1 MLKKIIGNEAGLP
14 PAVAS
19 VVQDNKE
26 TFMLQAFRD
35 HKRWLMFIAM
45 VLIIPSFV
53 VTGIYS
59 YNRMTQ
65 ADNSIA
71 TVGESAITPELFDQA
86 KRQQLERLRQQ
97 MGEQFRA
104 GMLDTPEAR
113 ESLVRNL
120 MDDAAVTQ
128 MVAKEH
134 VGVSEQEAVALIKN
148 ADALKENGKFSPE
161 LYERFLQSQGKSDQ
175 QFVAEV
181 RRDLAKEALLTGVT
195 ATYPVPSAVVEH
207 LHKIITE
214 EREVQTLIFNI
225 DQYMGDVKVT
235 PEEVKAYYDAHQAE
249 FMADEHVTA
258 QYVVLS
264 PESFKASI
272 KPNEEDVRSYYEQ
285 NKQRYGTAEERR
297 ASHILI
303 EFGADKAASQK
314 KAEEIL
320 AKAKA
325 DPASFAALA
334 KENSVDAGSA
344 VEGGD
349 LSYFGRGMM
358 VKPFEDAVF
367 AAKKGDIVGP
377 VESEFG
383 WHVIYVTDVR
393 PARVRDFNEVR
404 SDIEAE
410 YIDQMALR
418 EFSEKA
424 EEFTNIVYEQ
434 ADSLEPATQK
444 FGLKLM
450 TAEDVT
456 RQGPADP
463 ELAPFF
469 NEHVLE
475 NLYGTECLQEKRN
488 SAAVEVGSNQLV
500 AARVEKHFPKAVRPF
515 DEVKGGIEDGL
526 KLQKAG
532 ELAKAAGEKKLA
544 ELNKSKS
551 LDGFSKAV
559 WVSRQNLLGHPAQLV
574 DRMVALPA
582 DTLPAYTG
590 LQVDGG
596 AYFIAYVNAA
606 KVKAPTENE
615 LKSLSREFA
624 TIYGEADRRGYLS
637 ALRQELG
644 EEILRPDFIK
654 GENKEE
660 GAE

>member
-1 MLKKIIGNEAGLP
+1 
-14 PAVAS
+14 
-19 VVQDNKE
+19 
-26 TFMLQAFRD
+26 MLQAFRD

-71 TVGESAITPELFDQA
+71 KVGDSSITPELFDQA

-97 MGEQFRA
+97 MGDQFRA

-113 ESLVRNL
+113 EALVRNL
-120 MDDAAVTQ
+120 MDEAAVTQ
-128 MVAKEH
+128 TVAREH

-148 ADALKENGKFSPE
+148 ADALKENGQFSPA

-235 PEEVKAYYDAHQAE
+235 PDEVKAYYDGHQSE

-272 KPNEEDVRSYYEQ
+272 KLNEEDVRSYYEQ
-285 NKQRYGTAEERR
+285 NKQHYATAEERR

-303 EFGADKAASQK
+303 SFGDDKAASKK

-325 DPASFAALA
+325 DPSSFAKLA
-334 KENSVDAGSA
+334 KENSADTGSA

-349 LSYFGRGMM
+349 LSFFGRGMM

-367 AAKKGDIVGP
+367 SAKKGDIVGP
-377 VESEFG
+377 VESNFG
-383 WHVIYVTDVR
+383 WHVIYVTDIH

-404 SDIEAE
+404 ADIEAE

-434 ADSLEPATQK
+434 ADSLEPAAQK

-475 NLYGTECLQEKRN
+475 NLYGSECLQEKRN

-515 DEVKGGIEDGL
+515 DEVKGQIEDGL
-526 KLQKAG
+526 KLRKAG

-544 ELNKSKS
+544 EVRQSKS

-559 WVSRQNLLGHPAQLV
+559 WVSCQNLLGHPAQLV

-582 DTLPAYTG
+582 DKLPAYTG
-590 LQVDGG
+590 MQVDGG
-596 AYFIAYVNAA
+596 AYFVAFVNAA

-637 ALRQELG
+637 ALRLELG

-654 GENKEE
+654 GENKGED
-660 GAE
+660 AE

>member
-1 MLKKIIGNEAGLP
+1 
-14 PAVAS
+14 
-19 VVQDNKE
+19 
-26 TFMLQAFRD
+26 MLQAFRD

-71 TVGESAITPELFDQA
+71 KVGDSSITPELFDQA

-97 MGEQFRA
+97 MGDQFRA

-113 ESLVRNL
+113 EALVRNL
-120 MDDAAVTQ
+120 MDEAAVTQ
-128 MVAKEH
+128 TVAREH

-148 ADALKENGKFSPE
+148 ADALKENGQFSPA

-235 PEEVKAYYDAHQAE
+235 PDEVKAYYDGHQSE

-285 NKQRYGTAEERR
+285 NKQRYATAEERR

-303 EFGADKAASQK
+303 SFGDDKAASKK

-325 DPASFAALA
+325 DPSSFAKLA
-334 KENSVDAGSA
+334 KENSVDTGSA

-349 LSYFGRGMM
+349 LSFFGRGMM

-367 AAKKGDIVGP
+367 SAKKGDIVGP
-377 VESEFG
+377 VESDFG
-383 WHVIYVTDVR
+383 WHVIYVTDIH

-404 SDIEAE
+404 ADIEAE

-434 ADSLEPATQK
+434 ADSLEPAAQK

-475 NLYGTECLQEKRN
+475 NLYGSECLQEKRN

-500 AARVEKHFPKAVRPF
+500 AARVEQHFPKAVRPF
-515 DEVKGGIEDGL
+515 DEVKGQIEDGL
-526 KLQKAG
+526 KLRKAG
-532 ELAKAAGEKKLA
+532 ELAKAAGEKKVA
-544 ELNKSKS
+544 EVRQSKS

-582 DTLPAYTG
+582 DKLPAYTG
-590 LQVDGG
+590 MQVDGG
-596 AYFIAYVNAA
+596 AYFVAFVNAA

-654 GENKEE
+654 GENKGED
-660 GAE
+660 AE

>member
-1 MLKKIIGNEAGLP
+1 
-14 PAVAS
+14 
-19 VVQDNKE
+19 
-26 TFMLQAFRD
+26 MLQAFRD

-71 TVGESAITPELFDQA
+71 KVGDSSITPELFDQA

-97 MGEQFRA
+97 MGDQFRA

-113 ESLVRNL
+113 EALVRNL
-120 MDDAAVTQ
+120 MDEAAVTQ
-128 MVAKEH
+128 TVAREH

-148 ADALKENGKFSPE
+148 ADAL
-161 LYERFLQSQGKSDQ
+161 
-175 QFVAEV
+175 
-181 RRDLAKEALLTGVT
+181 KEALLTGVT

-235 PEEVKAYYDAHQAE
+235 PDEVKAYYDGHQSE

-285 NKQRYGTAEERR
+285 NKQRYATAEERR

-303 EFGADKAASQK
+303 SFGDDKAASKK

-320 AKAKA
+320 GKAKA
-325 DPASFAALA
+325 DPSSFAKLA
-334 KENSVDAGSA
+334 KENSVDTGSA

-349 LSYFGRGMM
+349 LSFFGRGMM

-367 AAKKGDIVGP
+367 SAKKGDIVGP
-377 VESEFG
+377 VESDFG
-383 WHVIYVTDVR
+383 WHVIYVTDIH

-404 SDIEAE
+404 ADIEAE

-434 ADSLEPATQK
+434 ADSLEPAAQK

-475 NLYGTECLQEKRN
+475 NLYGSECLQEKRN

-515 DEVKGGIEDGL
+515 DEVKGQIEDGL
-526 KLQKAG
+526 KLRKAG
-532 ELAKAAGEKKLA
+532 ELAKAAGEKKVA
-544 ELNKSKS
+544 EVRQS

-582 DTLPAYTG
+582 DKLPAYTG
-590 LQVDGG
+590 MQVDGG
-596 AYFIAYVNAA
+596 AYFVAFVNAA

-654 GENKEE
+654 GENKGED
-660 GAE
+660 AE

>member
-1 MLKKIIGNEAGLP
+1 
-14 PAVAS
+14 
-19 VVQDNKE
+19 
-26 TFMLQAFRD
+26 MLQAFRD

-71 TVGESAITPELFDQA
+71 KVGDSSITPELFDQA

-97 MGEQFRA
+97 MGDQFRA

-113 ESLVRNL
+113 EALVRNL
-120 MDDAAVTQ
+120 MDEAAVTQ
-128 MVAKEH
+128 TVAREH

-148 ADALKENGKFSPE
+148 ADALKENGQFSPA

-235 PEEVKAYYDAHQAE
+235 PDEVKAYYDGHQSE

-272 KPNEEDVRSYYEQ
+272 KPNEEDVRSDYEQ
-285 NKQRYGTAEERR
+285 NKQRYATAEERR

-303 EFGADKAASQK
+303 SFGDDKAASKK

-325 DPASFAALA
+325 DPSSFAKLA
-334 KENSVDAGSA
+334 KENSVDTGSA

-349 LSYFGRGMM
+349 LSFFGRGMM

-367 AAKKGDIVGP
+367 SAKKGDIVGP
-377 VESEFG
+377 VESDFG
-383 WHVIYVTDVR
+383 WHVIYVTDIH

-404 SDIEAE
+404 ADIEAE

-434 ADSLEPATQK
+434 ADSLEPAAQK

-475 NLYGTECLQEKRN
+475 NLYGSECLQEKRK

-515 DEVKGGIEDGL
+515 DEVKGQIEDGL
-526 KLQKAG
+526 KLRKAG
-532 ELAKAAGEKKLA
+532 ELAKAAGEKKVA
-544 ELNKSKS
+544 EVRQSKS

-582 DTLPAYTG
+582 DKLPAYTG
-590 LQVDGG
+590 MQVDGG
-596 AYFIAYVNAA
+596 AYFVAFVNAA

-654 GENKEE
+654 GENKGED
-660 GAE
+660 AE

>member
-1 MLKKIIGNEAGLP
+1 
-14 PAVAS
+14 
-19 VVQDNKE
+19 
-26 TFMLQAFRD
+26 MLQAFRD

-71 TVGESAITPELFDQA
+71 KVGDSSITPELFDQA

-97 MGEQFRA
+97 MGDQFRA

-113 ESLVRNL
+113 EALVRNL
-120 MDDAAVTQ
+120 MDEAAVTQ
-128 MVAKEH
+128 TVAREH

-148 ADALKENGKFSPE
+148 ADALKENGQFSPA

-235 PEEVKAYYDAHQAE
+235 PDEVKAYYDGHQSE

-285 NKQRYGTAEERR
+285 NKQRYATAEERR

-303 EFGADKAASQK
+303 SFGDDKAASKK

-320 AKAKA
+320 GKAKA
-325 DPASFAALA
+325 DPSSFAKLA
-334 KENSVDAGSA
+334 KENSVDTGSA

-349 LSYFGRGMM
+349 LSFFGRGMM

-367 AAKKGDIVGP
+367 SAKKGDIVGP
-377 VESEFG
+377 VESDFG
-383 WHVIYVTDVR
+383 WHVIYVTDIH

-404 SDIEAE
+404 ADIEAE

-434 ADSLEPATQK
+434 ADSLEPAAQK
-444 FGLKLM
+444 CGLKLM

-475 NLYGTECLQEKRN
+475 NLYGSECLQEKRN

-515 DEVKGGIEDGL
+515 DEVKGQIEDGL
-526 KLQKAG
+526 KLRKAG
-532 ELAKAAGEKKLA
+532 ELAKAAGEKKVA
-544 ELNKSKS
+544 EVRQSKS

-582 DTLPAYTG
+582 DKLPAYTG
-590 LQVDGG
+590 MQVDGG
-596 AYFIAYVNAA
+596 AYFVAFVNAA

-654 GENKEE
+654 GENKGED
-660 GAE
+660 AE

>member
-1 MLKKIIGNEAGLP
+1 
-14 PAVAS
+14 
-19 VVQDNKE
+19 
-26 TFMLQAFRD
+26 MLQAFRD

-71 TVGESAITPELFDQA
+71 KVGDSSITPELFDQA

-97 MGEQFRA
+97 MGDQFRA

-113 ESLVRNL
+113 EALVRNL
-120 MDDAAVTQ
+120 MDEAAVTQ
-128 MVAKEH
+128 TVAREH

-148 ADALKENGKFSPE
+148 ADALKENGQFSPA

-235 PEEVKAYYDAHQAE
+235 PDEVKAYYDGHQSE

-285 NKQRYGTAEERR
+285 NKQRYATAEERR

-303 EFGADKAASQK
+303 SFGDDKAASKK

-325 DPASFAALA
+325 DPSSFAKLA
-334 KENSVDAGSA
+334 KENSVDTGSA

-349 LSYFGRGMM
+349 LSFFGRGMM

-367 AAKKGDIVGP
+367 SAKKGDIVGP
-377 VESEFG
+377 VESDFG
-383 WHVIYVTDVR
+383 WHVIYVTDIH

-404 SDIEAE
+404 ADIEAE

-434 ADSLEPATQK
+434 ADSLEPAAQK

-475 NLYGTECLQEKRN
+475 NLYGCECLQEKRN

-515 DEVKGGIEDGL
+515 DEVKGQIEDGL
-526 KLQKAG
+526 KLRKAG
-532 ELAKAAGEKKLA
+532 ELAKAAGEKKVA
-544 ELNKSKS
+544 EVRQSKS

-582 DTLPAYTG
+582 DKLPAYTG
-590 LQVDGG
+590 MQVDGG
-596 AYFIAYVNAA
+596 AYFVAFVNAA

-615 LKSLSREFA
+615 QKSLSREFA

-654 GENKEE
+654 GENKGED
-660 GAE
+660 AE

>member
-1 MLKKIIGNEAGLP
+1 
-14 PAVAS
+14 
-19 VVQDNKE
+19 
-26 TFMLQAFRD
+26 MLQAFRD

-71 TVGESAITPELFDQA
+71 KVGDSSITPELFDQA

-97 MGEQFRA
+97 MGDQFRA

-113 ESLVRNL
+113 EALVRNL
-120 MDDAAVTQ
+120 MDEAAVTQ
-128 MVAKEH
+128 TVAREH

-148 ADALKENGKFSPE
+148 ADALKENGQFSPA

-235 PEEVKAYYDAHQAE
+235 PDEVKAYYDGHQSE

-285 NKQRYGTAEERR
+285 NKQRYATAEERR

-303 EFGADKAASQK
+303 SFGDDKAASKK

-320 AKAKA
+320 GKAKA
-325 DPASFAALA
+325 DPSSFAKQA
-334 KENSVDAGSA
+334 KENSVDTGSA

-349 LSYFGRGMM
+349 LSFFGRGMM

-367 AAKKGDIVGP
+367 SAKKGDIVGP
-377 VESEFG
+377 VESDFG
-383 WHVIYVTDVR
+383 WHVIYVTDIH

-404 SDIEAE
+404 ADIEAE

-434 ADSLEPATQK
+434 ADSLEPAAQK

-475 NLYGTECLQEKRN
+475 NLYGSECLQEKRN

-500 AARVEKHFPKAVRPF
+500 AVRVEKHFPKAVRPF
-515 DEVKGGIEDGL
+515 DEVKGQIEDGL
-526 KLQKAG
+526 KLRKAG
-532 ELAKAAGEKKLA
+532 ELAKAAGEKKVA
-544 ELNKSKS
+544 EVRQSKS

-582 DTLPAYTG
+582 DKLPAYTG
-590 LQVDGG
+590 MQVDGG
-596 AYFIAYVNAA
+596 AYFVAFVNAA

-654 GENKEE
+654 GENKGED
-660 GAE
+660 AE